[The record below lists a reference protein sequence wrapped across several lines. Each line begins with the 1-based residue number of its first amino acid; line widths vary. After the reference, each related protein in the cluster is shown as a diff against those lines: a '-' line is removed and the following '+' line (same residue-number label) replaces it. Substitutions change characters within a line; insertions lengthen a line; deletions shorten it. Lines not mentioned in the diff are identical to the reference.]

1 MQALAVVQ
9 PREPYLEAREK
20 FEGVVRYLQSQEA
33 CEMRHSD
40 LERVLDKKGRDLLRA
55 LLQDHLDVRA
65 PGESAHPVR
74 GSDGIERSRMQVHER
89 NLETVFGTVTAQR
102 AGYGRE
108 GTASLHPLDAQLN
121 LPPDRYSH
129 ELRRRVAEEAS
140 KSSFD
145 ETKESIQRHTGGK
158 VPKRQIEQLVARSAQ
173 DFDAFYERRQGGGDE
188 NTGSVMV
195 LSVDGKGVV
204 MRTEDLRDATRKA
217 ATARKHKLKTRLSKG
232 EKRNAKRMA
241 TVAAVYTIA
250 PFVRKPEDCISPK
263 TSLLAAERARPRPE
277 HKRVWASLEKR
288 PEQIIAQMFQEAE
301 RRDPEH
307 HKTWAALV
315 DGNKTQIRILRNMAR
330 NKRMDL
336 TIIVDLIH
344 VSEYLW
350 TAGRAFHPEG
360 SEALEKWV
368 QQRLLETLRG
378 NAGQV
383 AGGMR
388 RSATLRALPS
398 AQRKPVDLCAHYLRT
413 YAPYLKY
420 NLYLAQGFPIATGL
434 IEGACRHLVKDRMDV
449 TGARWSLT
457 GAEAILRLRAL
468 RSSQDFDEYW
478 MFHENSEY
486 ERNHKNL
493 YANGKVPPTISRPL
507 THKRP
512 HLKLLKQIVYDEH
525 SQPNSAVFGHSK
537 RAAPK

>member
-1 MQALAVVQ
+1 MQALAVVH
-9 PREPYLEAREK
+9 PREPYLEARET
-20 FEGVVRYLQSQEA
+20 FEGVVRYLQSHEA
-33 CEMRHSD
+33 CEMRQSD
-40 LERVLDKKGRDLLRA
+40 LERVLEKKGRDLLRA

-65 PGESAHPVR
+65 PGASAHPVR
-74 GSDGIERSRMQVHER
+74 GSDGIARSRMHVHER

-108 GTASLHPLDAQLN
+108 GTASLHPLDAHLN
-121 LPPDRYSH
+121 LPPDLYSH

-140 KSSFD
+140 KGSFD

-173 DFDAFYERRQGGGDE
+173 DFDAFYERRQGGGEE

-204 MRTEDLRDATRKA
+204 MRTQDLRDATRKA
-217 ATARKHKLKTRLSKG
+217 AAARPHKLKTRLSKG

-250 PFVRKPEDCISPK
+250 PFVRQPEDCLSAK
-263 TSLLAAERARPRPE
+263 TALLAPERVRPRPE
-277 HKRVWASLEKR
+277 HKRVWASLEKT
-288 PEQIIAQMFQEAE
+288 PKQVIEDMFQEAAA
-301 RRDPEH
+301 RDPPR
-307 HKTWAALV
+307 HKTWVALV
-315 DGNKTQIRILRNMAR
+315 DGNKPQIRLLRQTAR
-330 NKRMDL
+330 KNRLDL

-344 VSEYLW
+344 VTEYLW
-350 TAGRAFHPEG
+350 AAGRAFHPEG
-360 SEALEKWV
+360 SRELEPWV

-378 NAGQV
+378 NAGHV

-388 RSATLRALPS
+388 RSATLRGLAPTE
-398 AQRKPVDLCAHYLRT
+398 RKPVDACARYLLT

-420 NLYLAQGFPIATGL
+420 HRALDQGLPIATGV

-457 GAEAILRLRAL
+457 GAEAVLRLRAL

-478 MFHENSEY
+478 MFHENCEY
-486 ERNHKNL
+486 ERNHQAL
-493 YANGKVPPTISRPL
+493 YADGIVPPTNSHPL
-507 THKRP
+507 THNRP
-512 HLKLLKQIVYDEH
+512 HPKLLK
-525 SQPNSAVFGHSK
+525 
-537 RAAPK
+537 